1 MSSIGKSKGKDKGRF
16 QIRILDN
23 RIIQSE
29 QVHLITLDVEASDT
43 IDIVKTKFYLKT
55 TTEPSEG
62 EQLYFGLQLLV
73 NDHTLSDYNIQQGY
87 TLLAVSEE
95 EIPYELY
102 FCMEG
107 QPELSVMGDSH
118 LSYSAVATVETLKTN
133 IALMIEEG
141 FPEWGDWLDYNLDEL
156 IFGCNS
162 IQLVNDHTLSDYDIQ
177 PGHVI
182 VCNPKGK
189 GKDKGKGKNDKGKN
203 KGIGKSKG
211 MDDPK
216 CSNHNGNECHGIRQW
231 FKCQHFQCYDT
242 SKSILYC
249 IRCGEED
256 LEPKIKNIMADHPM
270 LKNAR
275 NEKDVKLISIM
286 MYNKEG

>member
-1 MSSIGKSKGKDKGRF
+1 MSSNDSKGKGKDKGRF

-23 RIIQSE
+23 TNIQSE
-29 QVHLITLDVEASDT
+29 ECHLITLDVEASDT
-43 IDIVKTKFYLKT
+43 IAIVKTKFYLKT
-55 TTEPSEG
+55 NTEPEEG

-107 QPELSVMGDSH
+107 QPEMTVMGDSH

-156 IFGCNS
+156 HFSCNNT
-162 IQLVNDHTLSDYDIQ
+162 QLEDGHPLSDYDIQ

-189 GKDKGKGKNDKGKN
+189 GKGKNDKGK
-203 KGIGKSKG
+203 SKG
-211 MDDPK
+211 MWWELP
-216 CSNHNGNECHGIRQW
+216 R
-231 FKCQHFQCYDT
+231 
-242 SKSILYC
+242 
-249 IRCGEED
+249 
-256 LEPKIKNIMADHPM
+256 
-270 LKNAR
+270 
-275 NEKDVKLISIM
+275 V
-286 MYNKEG
+286 